1 MLILPI
7 VNTTIFIIGVVLFF
21 MPIYGNFINLIKG
34 VLTINFLIEFIIN
47 LILSPTVFRIIKAK
61 SVFR

>member
-1 MLILPI
+1 MD
-7 VNTTIFIIGVVLFF
+7 
-21 MPIYGNFINLIKG
+21 INLIKG